1 MPMSSIFAKIIAG
14 DLPAT
19 FVWSDDDVVAFLS
32 IAPLVPGHTLVVPRQ
47 EIDQWTDLPAH
58 LMANCFDVAQTI
70 GRAVIKAFDAPR
82 AGVVVA
88 GFEVPH
94 THIHVF
100 PAWSMGDFD
109 FAGARQVTGA
119 DLAGPA
125 DLIREV
131 LRNMGYGADVAQ

>member
-1 MPMSSIFAKIIAG
+1 MPMPSIFAKIIAG
-14 DLPAT
+14 DLPGT

-58 LMANCFDVAQTI
+58 LLAHCFDVAQTI
-70 GRAVIKAFDAPR
+70 GRAVVKAFDAPR

-100 PAWSMGDFD
+100 PAWSMTDFD
-109 FAGARQVTGA
+109 FAGAHQVSGA
-119 DLAGPA
+119 DVAAPA
-125 DLIREV
+125 KRIRKV
-131 LRNMGYGADVAQ
+131 LRELGYGADVAE